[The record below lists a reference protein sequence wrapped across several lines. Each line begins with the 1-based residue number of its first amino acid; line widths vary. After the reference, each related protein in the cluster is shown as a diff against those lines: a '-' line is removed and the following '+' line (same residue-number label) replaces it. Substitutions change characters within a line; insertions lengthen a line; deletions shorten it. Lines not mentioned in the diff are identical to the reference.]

1 MIQVLAPANFELWRQ
16 TARTLLAAQTPPPEV
31 LWSGVA
37 QGHLFG
43 AQPLPVGTQ
52 ARTPLRV
59 PAAFMRLA
67 ELVAYHRDP
76 GRWDLLYQALY
87 RLHSGEPRLL
97 DDLADPLTHR
107 LLRMEQ
113 AVRRDE
119 HKMHAFVRFRRC
131 EREGAEHF
139 IAWHRPDHL
148 IVQLAAPFFARRF
161 GVMRWTIMTPD
172 EIAAWD
178 GAALHFGPGVSQPP
192 ADGDELDELWRT
204 YYGAVFNPARIN
216 LAATKREM
224 PVRHWRTLPE
234 AQDIAALL
242 REAPARVEAMI
253 RRGQEQRS
261 ATAHLPA
268 VKTLPVLREAV
279 QSCTGC
285 ELCSAATQAVFGE
298 GRADARL
305 MIIGEQPG
313 DLEDRSGHPFCGP
326 AGQLLDEL
334 FREAGVARQDLYLT
348 NAVKHFRYRSE
359 GKRRLHV
366 TPAQRHVVACR
377 PWLAAEIQ
385 AVRPVRILCLGNTAT
400 RALLG
405 PQARVAELRGAPLTS
420 DWAPELLCTHHPAA
434 VLRAT
439 ELAQRDRLR
448 AELLADLRLARSD
461 RPPRAAHCS
470 E

>member
-1 MIQVLAPANFELWRQ
+1 MIQVLAPANFEDWRQ
-16 TARTLLAAQTPPPEV
+16 TARTLLTAQTPPAEV
-31 LWSGVA
+31 LWSAAA
-37 QGHLFG
+37 QSHLFG
-43 AQPLPVGTQ
+43 SQPPPATMKEQ
-52 ARTPLRV
+52 TALRV
-59 PAAFMRLA
+59 PAAFLRLA
-67 ELVAYHRDP
+67 QLVSYHRDTE
-76 GRWDLLYQALY
+76 RWDLLYQALY

-97 DDLADPLTHR
+97 DDLADPLVHR

-119 HKMHAFVRFRRC
+119 HKMHAFVRFRRS

-148 IVQLAAPFFARRF
+148 IVPLAAPFFARRF
-161 GVMRWTIMTPD
+161 SAMGWTIMTPD
-172 EIAAWD
+172 ATADWD
-178 GAALHFGPGVSQPP
+178 GAALRFGPGVSQPP
-192 ADGDELDELWRT
+192 SDGDALDELWRT

-216 LAATKREM
+216 LRATKREM
-224 PVRHWRTLPE
+224 PVRHWLTLPE
-234 AQDIAALL
+234 AQDIATLL

-261 ATAHLPA
+261 ASEHLPA
-268 VKTLPVLREAV
+268 IRTLPLLREAV

-285 ELCSAATQAVFGE
+285 ELCSAATQAVFGA

-313 DLEDRSGHPFCGP
+313 DFEDRSGRPFCGP

-334 FREAGVARQDLYLT
+334 CSEAGIDRQDLYLT

-359 GKRRLHV
+359 GQRRLHV

-377 PWLAAEIQ
+377 PWLEAEIQ
-385 AVRPVRILCLGNTAT
+385 AVRPARILCLGNTAT

-405 PQARVAELRGAPLTS
+405 PQARVAELRGAPQTS
-420 DWAPELLCTHHPAA
+420 KWAPELLCTHHPAA
-434 VLRAT
+434 ILRAT
-439 ELAQRDRLR
+439 DPAQRDRLR
-448 AELLADLRLARSD
+448 AELLADLRLGAEE
-461 RPPRAAHCS
+461 PLLLLPQ
-470 E
+470 